1 MESIDVVMLTMNS
14 ERLLRECVESIY
26 DNLPVSRLTV
36 VDGLSTDN
44 TLGILADLN
53 KKYGKIEIITK
64 KGSRAKA
71 RETGI
76 KRAKTDW
83 FMFVDS
89 DVILCKDWFQKA
101 KKHMAKDVGAI
112 WGLNVDVVGNV
123 RNRLFLKSLG
133 FVAKEV
139 FRLRGGMH
147 DTLIRRELVE
157 NIRIPE
163 QLHAYEDAYIVN
175 WIKEKGY
182 KIVIGD
188 DVYCMHHR
196 PPEDWN
202 LKESLSLA
210 ALEIKCGLIY
220 AHVYRYA
227 FYYPFFVFYWVLQIL
242 GRVVGDRSL
251 RKGTPKM
258 IR

>member
-1 MESIDVVMLTMNS
+1 MRPIDIVMLTMNS
-14 ERLLRECVESIY
+14 ERLLRECVKSIY
-26 DNLPVSRLTV
+26 DNLPVSRLII

-44 TLGILADLN
+44 TVEILNDLN
-53 KKYGKIEIITK
+53 KKYGNIEIITE

-71 RETGI
+71 REAGI
-76 KRAKTDW
+76 KKVRTNW

-89 DVILCKDWFQKA
+89 DVILCEDWFQKA
-101 KKHMAKDVGAI
+101 KKHMTKDVGAV
-112 WGLNVDVVGNV
+112 WGLNVDVVGKV

-139 FRLRGGMH
+139 FKLRGGMH

-157 NIRIPE
+157 NIRIPGR
-163 QLHAYEDAYIVN
+163 LHAYEDAYIIN
-175 WIKEKGY
+175 WIKKKGY
-182 KIVIGD
+182 KTVIGD

-196 PPEDWN
+196 PPEDWK

-210 ALEIKCGLIY
+210 VLDIRCGLIY

-227 FYYPFFVFYWVLQIL
+227 FYYPFFIFYWILQVL
-242 GRVVGDRSL
+242 GSAVGDRSL
-251 RKGTPKM
+251 RESTPQM